1 MKKLSKIIR
10 ILTIAPIIAAVMLTI
25 IYLAS
30 PEQLG
35 SASNFIISLLFL
47 AILPAISYPLQ
58 PITPYFKHQGREGQR
73 NLAIIAAN
81 IGYIAGIIYAITDQ
95 TPQELLIIFL
105 TYFLSGLLIVLFN
118 KVLKIRA
125 SGHACGIAGP
135 IAILIYFISPWALLG
150 IVVLIAA
157 WWASLSMK
165 RHTVRE
171 LVAGSLL
178 SIASLFISILTVRLI
193 KG

>member
-25 IYLAS
+25 IYLTR
-30 PEQLG
+30 PEQIG
-35 SASNFIISLLFL
+35 GAINFIMSLLFL
-47 AILPAISYPLQ
+47 TVLPAISYPLQ
-58 PITPYFKHQGREGQR
+58 PIMPYFKHQGREGQR

-81 IGYIAGIIYAITDQ
+81 IGYIAGIIYAFAAQ

-118 KVLKIRA
+118 KALKIRA

-135 IAILIYFISPWALLG
+135 IAILIYFVSPWALLG
-150 IVVLIAA
+150 IVVLAAA
-157 WWASLSMK
+157 WWASLAMK
-165 RHTVRE
+165 RHASKE
-171 LVAGSLL
+171 LVIGSLL
-178 SIASLFISILTVRLI
+178 SIASLFISVLTVRLI
-193 KG
+193 EG